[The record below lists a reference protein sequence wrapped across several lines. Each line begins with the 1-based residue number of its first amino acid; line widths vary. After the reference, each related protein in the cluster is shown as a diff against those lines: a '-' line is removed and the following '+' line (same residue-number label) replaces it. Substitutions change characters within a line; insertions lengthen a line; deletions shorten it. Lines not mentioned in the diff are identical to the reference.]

1 MQKDHD
7 EKMLFYDRF
16 AEQFDSR
23 MNMYDT
29 NRRLQVIF
37 EEFLTEDITG
47 KTLLDAGSG
56 TGWFSREA
64 ALRGAKVVSLDV
76 GENILAQVARKCDTQ
91 RVVGSV
97 LDIPFDNEY
106 FDFVIS
112 TEVIEHTP
120 DPRKAI
126 EEMHRVL
133 KKNGSLVLTVPN
145 KLWHFAIT
153 IANKLGLRPY
163 EGHENWVGWFEL
175 KKWLQDTG
183 FTIVC
188 MKGLHLFP
196 FIFPASYRFLK
207 FIDRY
212 SGGIGPIML
221 NLCVRCTKK

>member
-7 EKMLFYDRF
+7 EKMFFYDRF
-16 AEQFDSR
+16 AEQFDSK

-29 NRRLQVIF
+29 NRRMQVIF
-37 EEFLTEDITG
+37 EELLTENITG

-76 GENILAQVARKCDTQ
+76 GENILAQVARKCETQ

-97 LDIPFDNEY
+97 LDIPFDDGY

-126 EEMHRVL
+126 REMHRVL
-133 KKNGSLVLTVPN
+133 KKKGTLILTVPN
-145 KLWHFAIT
+145 KLWHFAIA
-153 IANKLGLRPY
+153 IANALKLRPY
-163 EGHENWVGWFEL
+163 EGYENWVGWFEL
-175 KKWLQDTG
+175 KKWLQDSG
-183 FTIVC
+183 FAIVR

-207 FIDRY
+207 FMDRY
-212 SGGIGPIML
+212 GEAIGPTML
-221 NLCVRCTKK
+221 NICAKCTKK